1 VSEPG
6 VSAAGALAA
15 LHTIATTHV
24 LAIPD
29 SENRHL
35 YAAIDDDPDIELIT
49 PCREGESIAIAAG
62 LWTGGCRPLVLIQ
75 NTGLMEAG
83 DALRGCSVG
92 PSIPLRLLVGWRG
105 YLGARARRIPID
117 SAYPFT
123 EPLLRAWNIPYSL
136 LMNDDDLG
144 AVAEMD
150 RTAEESSYPAAVLF
164 GNAFR
169 P

>member
-1 VSEPG
+1 MSQAG
-6 VSAAGALAA
+6 VSAAGVLAA
-15 LHTIATTHV
+15 LRDISTTHV

-35 YAAIDDDPDIELIT
+35 YAAIENDPEIDLIT
-49 PCREGESIAIAAG
+49 TCREGESIAIAAG
-62 LWTGGCRPLVLIQ
+62 LWTGGRRPLVLIQ

-83 DALRGCSVG
+83 DALRGCGLG
-92 PSIPLRLLVGWRG
+92 PRIPLRLLVGWRG
-105 YLGARARRIPID
+105 YAGARAGRLPID

-123 EPLLRAWNIPYSL
+123 EPLLRAWRIPFLS
-136 LMNDDDLG
+136 MMTDDDLG
-144 AVAEMD
+144 AVARMD
-150 RTAEESSYPAAVLF
+150 RMAEESSYPAAVLF